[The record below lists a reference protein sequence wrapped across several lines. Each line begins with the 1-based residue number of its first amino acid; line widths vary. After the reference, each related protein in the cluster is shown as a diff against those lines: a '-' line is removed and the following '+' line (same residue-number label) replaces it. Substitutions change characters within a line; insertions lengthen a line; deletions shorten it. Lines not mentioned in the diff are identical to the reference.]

1 MNKIETYGTRF
12 KLPTL
17 RRKGWVEL
25 HNWVDLKDP
34 HEEEM

>member
-1 MNKIETYGTRF
+1 MRIETYGKRF

-17 RRKGWVEL
+17 FRQGWVEL
-25 HNWVDLKDP
+25 HNWVDLKDT